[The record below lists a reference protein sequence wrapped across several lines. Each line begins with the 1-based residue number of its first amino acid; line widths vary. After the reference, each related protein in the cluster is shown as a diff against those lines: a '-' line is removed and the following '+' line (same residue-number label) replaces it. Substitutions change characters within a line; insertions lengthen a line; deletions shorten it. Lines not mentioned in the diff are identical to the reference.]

1 MDDGKRVEIT
11 SRIVTDGIVVV
22 KVWGI
27 LDVFSFHDLKK
38 YIEELAKAAGSRIVI
53 NLSEVEYM
61 ASAGWSVLLSKRQ
74 TIKHGGGELLI
85 FGMNESLRRVYDTM
99 KIDKMLPSA
108 ADENGALR
116 LVKPA

>member
-1 MDDGKRVEIT
+1 MNEWKRVEIS
-11 SRIVTDGIVVV
+11 SRVVTDGIVVV

-27 LDVFSFHDLKK
+27 LDVFSFQDLKK
-38 YIEELAKAAGSRIVI
+38 YIEELAKAAGARIVV

-74 TIKHGGGELLI
+74 TIKHGGGELSI

-99 KIDKMLPSA
+99 KIEKMLPSA
-108 ADENGALR
+108 VDENGALS